1 MSKFDVFLWV
11 SVKCFSWFLKTS
23 SPFVQK
29 TTCVRLSKENLVGW
43 NNAPEI
49 HTFNSWRNQKL
60 LLVANQLQDS
70 TFLHEIISEDVGI
83 SKLVSQLKLLPSL
96 FELKDNDLIVMS
108 TIIKKL
114 QDMSRNRSFLI
125 SEVGKTV
132 SLLLVSQATNPE
144 SDGFFS
150 TLKRLITYLMSTTGN
165 NRLHALTLVH
175 VRFNILHN
183 INLADVVNHFVDRKD
198 SRKQAFRHFS
208 QSYS

>member
-1 MSKFDVFLWV
+1 MGFCKVFQLIFKNEFSLVEITHLKFTLLTHDEI
-11 SVKCFSWFLKTS
+11 KNYYQQPTS
-23 SPFVQK
+23 CKIV
-29 TTCVRLSKENLVGW
+29 L
-43 NNAPEI
+43 
-49 HTFNSWRNQKL
+49 
-60 LLVANQLQDS
+60 
-70 TFLHEIISEDVGI
+70 FLHEIISEDVGI

-96 FELKDNDLIVMS
+96 FELKDNDPIVMS

-150 TLKRLITYLMSTTGN
+150 ALKRIITYLMSTTGS
-165 NRLHALTLVH
+165 NRLH
-175 VRFNILHN
+175 VRINVLDN

-198 SRKQAFRHFS
+198 SRKQTFRHFS